1 MKKKKPD
8 LLTIMLYVII
18 VVAVLYVSAALGA
31 AMDLSADDEG
41 VIDFTLLMSQFETV
55 LTTPDTVWAH
65 FTDFSGYSAKITLIV
80 SFAIGIYALLKY
92 TSRKRLHRKGVEHG
106 SARWAN
112 EKEEKFLADK
122 PEKIIPTETFTDESG
137 KKHTAKFS
145 TKRENTFIVT
155 LGKQSQTYRI
165 GAADNADKIAADFGI
180 PHKTAR
186 KICDKVKKCIRKQFE
201 TDNNI
206 LLTQEVRM
214 SLNTRQH
221 RENLN
226 VLVIGGSGSGKSRFF
241 VKPNLMQLNTS
252 YVVTDPK
259 GELLRSCG
267 KLLSKAGY
275 EIRVFNLIDMAHS
288 NNYNPF
294 QYVYDRDGNVNKSYV
309 LKMVNCLMKNTKQ
322 EGSSGGD
329 QFWDDSTKALTLAI
343 AFYLLEKA
351 EQETKT
357 IKGDF
362 ERQKAVYNDMLKGNY
377 APEDI
382 KLQKEIMED
391 AKKAY
396 EEADKHAKI
405 DCNFRRVME
414 VMKMAEISEQDD
426 TLHSPLDDLMEEHRS
441 NFPNSMAWIYYADF
455 KKAPAETAKSILI
468 SAAVRFAAFEL
479 PEVADL
485 THIDNIHLD
494 TLGDKK
500 TALFVII
507 PSSDATFNFLAAMM
521 YTQLFDTLYDT
532 ANFKYGGRL
541 PVHVRCLLDEFANIG
556 TIPDFDKLLATMRS
570 MEISANIIIQN
581 LAQLKKMYDKSW
593 EIVTGNCDSLLFL
606 GGQEASTLEA
616 ISKSLGKETIDVVS
630 QNRTRSHKS
639 PSTSENNSIMGRE
652 LMTPDEL
659 KVMKP
664 NECVL
669 IVRALYPFFCHKF
682 DIEKHPNYAYLEDS
696 NKKYAYLIDDLH
708 TEKAPDMTEN
718 YSEMVTSEDD
728 MHPAD
733 KEKPF
738 IDMDFPE
745 DFSDN
750 PDDADDGM
758 EVYEML
764 NYNIDNEFVSAS
776 EKIYGSSE
784 QMDFTD
790 EELPDANDI
799 ISIDMSEHKVFG
811 ENDYNAMFDS
821 ADIF

>member
-1 MKKKKPD
+1 M
-8 LLTIMLYVII
+8 LTILLYVII
-18 VVAVLYVSAALGA
+18 VFAVLYVSAGLGA
-31 AMDLSADDEG
+31 AMDLSVDDEG
-41 VIDFTLLMSQFETV
+41 VLDFNILMTEVESV
-55 LTTPDTVWAH
+55 LTSPEIVWEH

-80 SFAIGIYALLKY
+80 AFALGIYALMKY

-112 EKEEKFLADK
+112 EKEEKFLEDK
-122 PEKIIPTETFTDESG
+122 PEK
-137 KKHTAKFS
+137 KKGEMPPAKPKS
-145 TKRENTFIVT
+145 
-155 LGKQSQTYRI
+155 
-165 GAADNADKIAADFGI
+165 
-180 PHKTAR
+180 P
-186 KICDKVKKCIRKQFE
+186 FE

-206 LLTQEVRM
+206 ILTQEVRM

-226 VLVIGGSGSGKSRFF
+226 VLVIGGSGSGKSRFY
-241 VKPNLMQLNTS
+241 VKPNIMQLNTS

-267 KLLSKAGY
+267 RLLQKAGY

-294 QYVYDRDGNVNKSYV
+294 NYVYDKNGEMNKTYV
-309 LKMVNCLMKNTKQ
+309 MKMVNCLMKNTQQ
-322 EGSSGGD
+322 EGAGGGD
-329 QFWDDSTKALTLAI
+329 QFWTDSTKALTLAI
-343 AFYLLEKA
+343 AFYLLEK
-351 EQETKT
+351 
-357 IKGDF
+357 
-362 ERQKAVYNDMLKGNY
+362 
-377 APEDI
+377 
-382 KLQKEIMED
+382 ED
-391 AKKAY
+391 AK
-396 EEADKHAKI
+396 DLNGNSL
-405 DCNFRRVME
+405 DRNFST
-414 VMKMAEISEQDD
+414 VMKMMRLAEISEQDEN
-426 TLHSPLDDLMEEHRS
+426 HRSPLDEMMDELRGE
-441 NFPNSMAWIYYADF
+441 NPQSMAVSYYADF

-468 SAAVRFAAFEL
+468 SAAVRFAAFNL

-485 THIDNIHLD
+485 THTDNIHLD

-652 LMTPDEL
+652 LMTTDEL
-659 KVMKP
+659 KVMKA

-682 DIEKHPNYAYLEDS
+682 DIEKHPNYPYLEDS

-708 TEKAPDMTEN
+708 TEKAPDMTAN
-718 YSEMVTSEDD
+718 YTEKIPPKAVAKPIDD
-728 MHPAD
+728 
-733 KEKPF
+733 EKP
-738 IDMDFPE
+738 ITDVDI
-745 DFSDN
+745 
-750 PDDADDGM
+750 PDDENEEEYEMADDS
-758 EVYEML
+758 
-764 NYNIDNEFVSAS
+764 IDNEFSYEEDEQEIAALIEKHEQQKQLAS
-776 EKIYGSSE
+776 TVAFEVN
-784 QMDFTD
+784 QRLDFSD
-790 EELPDANDI
+790 EELPNAEDI
-799 ISIDMSEHKVFG
+799 VPMDLSVPKVFG
-811 ENDYNAMFDS
+811 EKDYNAFVES
-821 ADIF
+821 AELF

>member
-8 LLTIMLYVII
+8 MLTILLYGII
-18 VVAVLYVSAALGA
+18 IFAVLYVSAALGA
-31 AMDLSADDEG
+31 AMDLSVNDEG
-41 VIDFTLLMSQFETV
+41 VLDFNLLMAEFETV
-55 LTTPDTVWAH
+55 LTATDIVGEH
-65 FTDFSGYSAKITLIV
+65 FTDFSSYSFKITLMV
-80 SFAIGIYALLKY
+80 SFALGIYALLKM
-92 TSRKRLHRKGVEHG
+92 TSQKRLHRKGVEHG
-106 SARWAN
+106 SARWAT

-122 PEKIIPTETFTDESG
+122 PEKIIKSETFTDESG
-137 KKHTAKFS
+137 KKHTTKF
-145 TKRENTFIVT
+145 RVQGENCFIVT
-155 LGKQSQTYRI
+155 LGKVSMTYGIYDKDNEDRI
-165 GAADNADKIAADFGI
+165 CADFNI
-180 PHKTAR
+180 PRKTAR
-186 KICDKVKKCIRKQFE
+186 KLVSKVKKCVKKQFE

-206 LLTQEVRM
+206 ILTQEVRM

-226 VLVIGGSGSGKSRFF
+226 VLVIGGSGSGKSRFY

-267 KLLSKAGY
+267 RLMKKAGY

-294 QYVYDRDGNVNKSYV
+294 NYIYDKDGNVNKTYV
-309 LKMVNCLMKNTKQ
+309 MKMVNCLMKNTKQ

-329 QFWDDSTKALTLAI
+329 QFWDDSTKALILAI
-343 AFYLLEKA
+343 SFYLLEKA
-351 EQETKT
+351 
-357 IKGDF
+357 
-362 ERQKAVYNDMLKGNY
+362 
-377 APEDI
+377 
-382 KLQKEIMED
+382 D
-391 AKKAY
+391 AK
-396 EEADKHAKI
+396 DVNNNSL
-405 DCNFRRVME
+405 DRNFST
-414 VMKMAEISEQDD
+414 VMKMLRLAEISEQDEN
-426 TLHSPLDDLMEEHRS
+426 HRSPLDDMMDELREE
-441 NFPNSMAWIYYADF
+441 NPQSMAVSFYADF

-468 SAAVRFAAFEL
+468 SAAVRFAAFNL

-485 THIDNIHLD
+485 THTDNIHLD

-541 PVHVRCLLDEFANIG
+541 PVHVRCLLDEFANVG

-593 EIVTGNCDSLLFL
+593 EILTGNCDSLLFL

-639 PSTSENNSIMGRE
+639 PSTSENNSILGRE
-652 LMTPDEL
+652 LMTTDEL

-682 DIEKHPNYAYLEDS
+682 DIEKHKNYPYLEDS
-696 NKKYAYLIDDLH
+696 NPKYAYLIDDLH
-708 TEKAPDMTEN
+708 TEKAPNMLEN
-718 YSEMVTSEDD
+718 YTETIPPKTAASDEEQAIADIDVPDEEDNMSIEDEFDKDEIAAALKEHESRDVIDEMFEEN
-728 MHPAD
+728 
-733 KEKPF
+733 K
-738 IDMDFPE
+738 
-745 DFSDN
+745 N
-750 PDDADDGM
+750 
-758 EVYEML
+758 L
-764 NYNIDNEFVSAS
+764 
-776 EKIYGSSE
+776 
-784 QMDFTD
+784 DFTD
-790 EELPDANDI
+790 DDSVPDNLIPMDLTAPKTIGEPDFEEI
-799 ISIDMSEHKVFG
+799 INSEF
-811 ENDYNAMFDS
+811 
-821 ADIF
+821 

>member
-1 MKKKKPD
+1 M
-8 LLTIMLYVII
+8 LTILLYAII
-18 VVAVLYVSAALGA
+18 VFAVLYVSAGLGA
-31 AMDLSADDEG
+31 AMDLSVDDEG
-41 VIDFTLLMSQFETV
+41 VLNFNLLMTEFETV
-55 LTTPDTVWAH
+55 LTSTDTVGEH
-65 FTDFSGYSAKITLIV
+65 FVDFSSYSFKITLMV
-80 SFAIGIYALLKY
+80 AFALGIYALLKI

-112 EKEEKFLADK
+112 EKEEQFL
-122 PEKIIPTETFTDESG
+122 
-137 KKHTAKFS
+137 
-145 TKRENTFIVT
+145 R
-155 LGKQSQTYRI
+155 
-165 GAADNADKIAADFGI
+165 DNADKKKSFPDNLPNWLASPIRI
-180 PHKTAR
+180 IMKKPQP
-186 KICDKVKKCIRKQFE
+186 KVVPFQ

-206 LLTQEVRM
+206 ILTQEVRM

-226 VLVIGGSGSGKSRFF
+226 VLVIGGSGSGKSRFY
-241 VKPNLMQLNTS
+241 VKPNIMQLNTS

-267 KLLSKAGY
+267 RLLKKAGY
-275 EIRVFNLIDMAHS
+275 EIRVFNLIDMSHS

-294 QYVYDRDGNVNKSYV
+294 NYIYDKDGNVNKTYV
-309 LKMVNCLMKNTKQ
+309 MKMVNCLMKNTKQ
-322 EGSSGGD
+322 EGASGGD

-343 AFYLLEKA
+343 AFYLLEK
-351 EQETKT
+351 
-357 IKGDF
+357 
-362 ERQKAVYNDMLKGNY
+362 
-377 APEDI
+377 
-382 KLQKEIMED
+382 ED
-391 AKKAY
+391 AK
-396 EEADKHAKI
+396 DMNG
-405 DCNFRRVME
+405 NFLDRNFST
-414 VMKMAEISEQDD
+414 VMKMMRLAEISEQDEN
-426 TLHSPLDDLMEEHRS
+426 HRSPLDDMMDELRAENPH
-441 NFPNSMAWIYYADF
+441 SMAVSFYADF

-468 SAAVRFAAFEL
+468 SAAVRFAAFNL

-485 THIDNIHLD
+485 THTDNIHLD

-541 PVHVRCLLDEFANIG
+541 PVHVRCLLDEFANVG

-593 EIVTGNCDSLLFL
+593 EILTGNCDSLLFL

-639 PSTSENNSIMGRE
+639 PSTSENNSILGRE
-652 LMTPDEL
+652 LMTTDEL

-682 DIEKHPNYAYLEDS
+682 DIEKHKNYPYLEDS

-708 TEKAPDMTEN
+708 TEKAPDMAEIQTETIVQKQPAVKGDDEKGISDIDIPDN
-718 YSEMVTSEDD
+718 EEDN
-728 MHPAD
+728 MT
-733 KEKPF
+733 
-738 IDMDFPE
+738 
-745 DFSDN
+745 
-750 PDDADDGM
+750 
-758 EVYEML
+758 
-764 NYNIDNEFVSAS
+764 NIDEEFDTEEIAAAMKQHEEMTAGEKEFNEN
-776 EKIYGSSE
+776 EDL
-784 QMDFTD
+784 DFRDD
-790 EELPDANDI
+790 ETAPENLFPM
-799 ISIDMSEHKVFG
+799 DMSAPKSIG
-811 ENDYNAMFDS
+811 E
-821 ADIF
+821 ADFEEIVESTF

>member
-1 MKKKKPD
+1 M
-8 LLTIMLYVII
+8 LTILLYAII
-18 VVAVLYVSAALGA
+18 VFAVLYVSAGLGA
-31 AMDLSADDEG
+31 AMDLSVDDEG
-41 VIDFTLLMSQFETV
+41 VLNFNLLMTEFETV
-55 LTTPDTVWAH
+55 LTSTDTVGEH
-65 FTDFSGYSAKITLIV
+65 FVDFSSYSFKITLMV
-80 SFAIGIYALLKY
+80 AFALGIYALLKI

-112 EKEEKFLADK
+112 EKEEQFL
-122 PEKIIPTETFTDESG
+122 
-137 KKHTAKFS
+137 
-145 TKRENTFIVT
+145 R
-155 LGKQSQTYRI
+155 
-165 GAADNADKIAADFGI
+165 DNADKKKSFPDNLPNWLASPIRI
-180 PHKTAR
+180 IMKKPPP
-186 KICDKVKKCIRKQFE
+186 KVVPFQ

-206 LLTQEVRM
+206 ILTQEVRM

-226 VLVIGGSGSGKSRFF
+226 VLVIGGSGSGKSRFY
-241 VKPNLMQLNTS
+241 VKPNIMQLNTS

-267 KLLSKAGY
+267 RLLKKAGY
-275 EIRVFNLIDMAHS
+275 EIRVFNLIDMSHS

-294 QYVYDRDGNVNKSYV
+294 NYIYDKDGNVNKTYV
-309 LKMVNCLMKNTKQ
+309 MKMVNCLMKNTKQ
-322 EGSSGGD
+322 EGASGGD

-343 AFYLLEKA
+343 AFYLLEK
-351 EQETKT
+351 
-357 IKGDF
+357 
-362 ERQKAVYNDMLKGNY
+362 
-377 APEDI
+377 
-382 KLQKEIMED
+382 ED
-391 AKKAY
+391 AK
-396 EEADKHAKI
+396 DMNG
-405 DCNFRRVME
+405 NFLDRNFST
-414 VMKMAEISEQDD
+414 VMKMMRLAEISEQDEN
-426 TLHSPLDDLMEEHRS
+426 HRSPLDDMMDELRAENPH
-441 NFPNSMAWIYYADF
+441 SMAVSFYADF

-468 SAAVRFAAFEL
+468 SAAVRFAAFNL

-485 THIDNIHLD
+485 THTDNIHLD

-541 PVHVRCLLDEFANIG
+541 PVHVRCLLDEFANVG

-593 EIVTGNCDSLLFL
+593 EILTGNCDSLLFL

-639 PSTSENNSIMGRE
+639 PSTSENNSILGRE
-652 LMTPDEL
+652 LMTTDEL

-682 DIEKHPNYAYLEDS
+682 DIEKHKNYPYLEDS

-708 TEKAPDMTEN
+708 TEKAPDMAEIQTETIVQKQPAVKGDDEKGISDIDIPD
-718 YSEMVTSEDD
+718 SEEDN
-728 MHPAD
+728 MT
-733 KEKPF
+733 
-738 IDMDFPE
+738 
-745 DFSDN
+745 
-750 PDDADDGM
+750 
-758 EVYEML
+758 
-764 NYNIDNEFVSAS
+764 NIDEEFDTAEIAAAMKQHEEMTAGEKEFNEN
-776 EKIYGSSE
+776 EDL
-784 QMDFTD
+784 DFRDD
-790 EELPDANDI
+790 ETAPENLFPM
-799 ISIDMSEHKVFG
+799 DMSAPKSIG
-811 ENDYNAMFDS
+811 E
-821 ADIF
+821 ADFEEIVESTF

>member
-8 LLTIMLYVII
+8 MLTILLYAII
-18 VVAVLYVSAALGA
+18 VFAVLYVSAGLGA
-31 AMDLSADDEG
+31 AMDLSVDDEG
-41 VIDFTLLMSQFETV
+41 VLDFNVLMTQFETV
-55 LTTPDTVWAH
+55 LTSTDTVGAH

-80 SFAIGIYALLKY
+80 AFALGIYALMKY

-112 EKEEKFLADK
+112 EKEEKFLEDK
-122 PEKIIPTETFTDESG
+122 PEK
-137 KKHTAKFS
+137 KKGEMPPAKPKS
-145 TKRENTFIVT
+145 
-155 LGKQSQTYRI
+155 
-165 GAADNADKIAADFGI
+165 
-180 PHKTAR
+180 P
-186 KICDKVKKCIRKQFE
+186 FE

-206 LLTQEVRM
+206 ILTQEVRM

-226 VLVIGGSGSGKSRFF
+226 VLVIGGSGSGKSRFY
-241 VKPNLMQLNTS
+241 VKPNIMQLNTS

-267 KLLSKAGY
+267 RLLQKAGY

-294 QYVYDRDGNVNKSYV
+294 NYVYDKNGEMNKTYV
-309 LKMVNCLMKNTKQ
+309 MKMVNCLMKNTQQ
-322 EGSSGGD
+322 EGAGGGD
-329 QFWDDSTKALTLAI
+329 QFWTDSTKALTLAI
-343 AFYLLEKA
+343 AFYLLEK
-351 EQETKT
+351 
-357 IKGDF
+357 
-362 ERQKAVYNDMLKGNY
+362 
-377 APEDI
+377 
-382 KLQKEIMED
+382 ED
-391 AKKAY
+391 AK
-396 EEADKHAKI
+396 DLNGNSL
-405 DCNFRRVME
+405 DRNFST
-414 VMKMAEISEQDD
+414 VMKMMRLAEISEQDEN
-426 TLHSPLDDLMEEHRS
+426 HRSPLDEMMDELRGE
-441 NFPNSMAWIYYADF
+441 NPQSMAVSYYADF

-468 SAAVRFAAFEL
+468 SAAVRFAAFNL

-485 THIDNIHLD
+485 THTDNIHLD

-652 LMTPDEL
+652 LMTTDEL
-659 KVMKP
+659 KVMKA

-682 DIEKHPNYAYLEDS
+682 DIEKHPNYPYLEDS
-696 NKKYAYLIDDLH
+696 NKKYAYLIDGLI
-708 TEKAPDMTEN
+708 TEKSPDMTAN
-718 YSEMVTSEDD
+718 YTEKIPPKAVAKPIDD
-728 MHPAD
+728 
-733 KEKPF
+733 EKP
-738 IDMDFPE
+738 ITDVDI
-745 DFSDN
+745 
-750 PDDADDGM
+750 PDDENEEEYEMADDS
-758 EVYEML
+758 
-764 NYNIDNEFVSAS
+764 IDNEFSYEEDEQEIAALIEKHEQQKQLAS
-776 EKIYGSSE
+776 TVAFEVN
-784 QMDFTD
+784 QRLDFSD
-790 EELPDANDI
+790 EELPNAEDI
-799 ISIDMSEHKVFG
+799 VPMDLSEPKVFG
-811 ENDYNAMFDS
+811 EKDYNAFVES
-821 ADIF
+821 AELF

>member
-1 MKKKKPD
+1 MKKKKADP
-8 LLTIMLYVII
+8 LTLVLYAVI
-18 VVAVLYVSAALGA
+18 VFAVLYVSAALGA
-31 AMDLSADDEG
+31 AMDLSVDDEG
-41 VIDFTLLMSQFETV
+41 VLDFSLLMSQFETV
-55 LTTPDTVWAH
+55 LTKPDVIMEH
-65 FTDFSGYSAKITLIV
+65 FTDFSGYSAKITVIV
-80 SFAIGIYALLKY
+80 GIALGIYALMKY
-92 TSRKRLHRKGVEHG
+92 TSKKRLHRKGVEHG

-122 PEKIIPTETFTDESG
+122 PEKINPTETFTDEDG

-145 TKRENTFIVT
+145 AKSENTFIVT

-165 GAADNADKIAADFGI
+165 GAADNEDKIAAGFGI

-186 KICDKVKKCIRKQFE
+186 KICDKVKKCVRKQFE

-226 VLVIGGSGSGKSRFF
+226 VLVIGGSGSGKSRFY

-267 KLLSKAGY
+267 KLLQKAGY
-275 EIRVFNLIDMAHS
+275 EIRVFNLIDMSHS

-294 QYVYDRDGNVNKSYV
+294 NYVYDKDGNMNKTYV
-309 LKMVNCLMKNTKQ
+309 MKMVNCLMKNTKQ
-322 EGSSGGD
+322 EGASGGD

-343 AFYLLEKA
+343 AFYLLEK
-351 EQETKT
+351 
-357 IKGDF
+357 
-362 ERQKAVYNDMLKGNY
+362 N
-377 APEDI
+377 
-382 KLQKEIMED
+382 D
-391 AKKAY
+391 AK
-396 EEADKHAKI
+396 DPNGNSL
-405 DCNFRRVME
+405 DRNFST
-414 VMKMAEISEQDD
+414 VMKLMRLAEISEQDEN
-426 TLHSPLDDLMEEHRS
+426 HRSPLDDLMDELREE
-441 NFPNSMAWIYYADF
+441 NPMSMAVSYYADF

-468 SAAVRFAAFEL
+468 SAAVRFAAFNL

-485 THIDNIHLD
+485 THTDNIHLD

-606 GGQEASTLEA
+606 GGKEDSTLEV

-639 PSTSENNSIMGRE
+639 PSTSENNSILGRE

-659 KVMKP
+659 KVMKT

-682 DIEKHPNYAYLEDS
+682 DIEKHPNYRYLEDS

-708 TEKAPDMTEN
+708 TEKTPDMSANYTEKIPPKAA
-718 YSEMVTSEDD
+718 SK
-728 MHPAD
+728 PAD
-733 KEKPF
+733 DEKPI
-738 IDMDFPE
+738 IDVDIPE
-745 DFSDN
+745 DTGGYEMANDSVENEFVEDENEVAAAIARHEAEETASATQTVYNPNDRLDFSDTDLPN
-750 PDDADDGM
+750 AADLIPM
-758 EVYEML
+758 
-764 NYNIDNEFVSAS
+764 
-776 EKIYGSSE
+776 
-784 QMDFTD
+784 
-790 EELPDANDI
+790 
-799 ISIDMSEHKVFG
+799 DMSEHKIIG
-811 ENDYNAMFDS
+811 EQDYQAMLEF
-821 ADIF
+821 